1 MKMARPIYHNIKGA
15 PFSIG
20 RRVQVLKLVDNTGN
34 TALVGR
40 MGRIEYYE
48 YSCGCGQTYPS
59 DPMIGLRFSNGTL
72 EEFWTEELRTL
83 KRRAPRLSIRGRR

>member
-48 YSCGCGQTYPS
+48 YSCG
-59 DPMIGLRFSNGTL
+59 
-72 EEFWTEELRTL
+72 
-83 KRRAPRLSIRGRR
+83 